1 MKPIIIIVIFCFLL
15 ARSYGQFD
23 RSFSIITSANFN
35 FNTKGLATN
44 EAGVGISADA
54 ILFAKHKL
62 QLLIE
67 TSSERFIGDKLLTV
81 DARGRENKNAAIYT
95 IKAGPQ
101 FFLSKKIALSTTIGP
116 AWHSIEAVGFTRDY
130 GLKFAVAGFL
140 GHKRRLVARI
150 FMVDIPNDNLN
161 IRYLG
166 LQLGFRFG

>member
-1 MKPIIIIVIFCFLL
+1 MKPLIILVFCFLSTQ
-15 ARSYGQFD
+15 SYCQFD
-23 RSFSIITSANFN
+23 KSFSLITSANFN

-67 TSSERFIGDKLLTV
+67 TSADRFIGDKLLIV
-81 DARGRENKNAAIYT
+81 DDQGRENKNAAIY
-95 IKAGPQ
+95 IIHAGPQ
-101 FFLSKKIALSTTIGP
+101 FFLSKAIALSATIGP

-130 GLKFAVAGFL
+130 GLKFAAAGFL

-150 FMVDIPNDNLN
+150 FMVNIPNDNLN
-161 IRYLG
+161 IQYLG

>member
-1 MKPIIIIVIFCFLL
+1 MKLIIIIIFCFLSTL
-15 ARSYGQFD
+15 SYGQFD
-23 RSFSIITSANFN
+23 KSFSVITAANFN

-44 EAGVGISADA
+44 EAGVGIGVDA
-54 ILFAKHKL
+54 MLFAKHKL

-67 TSSERFIGDKLLTV
+67 TSADQFFGDKLLTV

-101 FFLSKKIALSTTIGP
+101 FFLSKKIALLTTIGP

-150 FMVDIPNDNLN
+150 FMVDIPRDNLN
-161 IRYLG
+161 IQYLG